1 MGGWTHDCSGEC
13 LIGYLSQFMTWYITE
28 EKLEK
33 KIKRKGKRQVVGEI
47 KMQYELHQ
55 RTLAELQMDD
65 VSTWKGVGEETK
77 LTQVTL

>member
-1 MGGWTHDCSGEC
+1 
-13 LIGYLSQFMTWYITE
+13 MTLYITE

-33 KIKRKGKRQVVGEI
+33 KIKRKETRQVVGEI
-47 KMQYELHQ
+47 KTQYKLQQ

-65 VSTWKGVGEETK
+65 VSTWKGVGEEIK